1 MASHK
6 AGWRNEKHAYQRLAT
21 LSTYAYP
28 IIGALPVSAVD
39 TAIVLKVLE
48 PIWVKKIRDREPGP
62 PAHRKHLG
70 LSKGTWLSRRQKP
83 RALVGVDH

>member
-6 AGWRNEKHAYQRLAT
+6 SGWRNEKHAYQRLAT

-39 TAIVLKVLE
+39 TGLVLKVLE
-48 PIWVKKIRDREPGP
+48 PIWVKK
-62 PAHRKHLG
+62 
-70 LSKGTWLSRRQKP
+70 S
-83 RALVGVDH
+83 